1 MKAESSPSSRP
12 RTRRPASTA
21 EAARHRKTRRDNAAE
36 MAEDYVEAIAAL
48 ISANGEARGVE
59 LAQRFG
65 VSPVTV
71 INNISRLKKAGLV
84 RAEPYRAIFLTDK
97 GRQLAEHCHNRHET
111 VASFLR
117 AIGVPPDIADQDAE
131 GIEHHVSS
139 ETLAAFQRWVESV
152 PARGKHQAR

>member
-1 MKAESSPSSRP
+1 MKAEPSSR
-12 RTRRPASTA
+12 TSVRRAVSTA
-21 EAARHRKTRRDNAAE
+21 EAARHRKTRRDNASE

-48 ISANGEARGVE
+48 IATRGEARGVE

-71 INNISRLKKAGLV
+71 INNISRLKRAGLV
-84 RAEPYRAIFLTDK
+84 RAEPYRAVFLTDK
-97 GRQLAEHCHNRHET
+97 GHQLAADCHTRHET

-117 AIGVPPDIADQDAE
+117 TIGVPPDVADQDAE

-139 ETLAAFQRWVESV
+139 ETLAAFKRWVESA
-152 PARGKHQAR
+152 PARKTADSRKR